1 MMDGFLVVAGG
12 MQILSP
18 QLEPLTEPQR
28 MLVGGL

>member
-12 MQILSP
+12 MHILSL
-18 QLEPLTEPQR
+18 QLEPHR